1 MANPLTTLLHRAAV
15 ATFPL
20 WERLGLHVLP
30 ARYFFPVPRTEDLPD
45 ALFDARSDCPGVDW
59 RREAQRR
66 HLHEVIAPYVREVAF
81 EPNGG
86 LSLVDA
92 AVLHATVRHY
102 RPKKIV
108 EIGSGHST
116 RITARACLMN
126 QQEGAPCEFVAIE
139 PYPSAALRQG
149 MPGLS
154 RLRVEK
160 VQRVE
165 LADFESCDLLFV
177 DSSHVVAMGGD
188 VIFEQLEILPRLKPG
203 CLIHFHDILLPGHY
217 WKDWVLGR
225 RYYWTEQYLLQ
236 AFLAFNREFDVIW
249 AARLMQ
255 LEAEAELRAVFPFYR
270 PDDRS
275 QRLSSLW
282 IQRRPAAAG
291 GAF

>member
-1 MANPLTTLLHRAAV
+1 LASRLTQVLHRAAV
-15 ATFPL
+15 ATFPF
-20 WERLGLHVLP
+20 WERIGLHVLP

-45 ALFDARSDCPGVDW
+45 ELFASRSACAGVDW
-59 RREAQRR
+59 QRATQRR
-66 HLHEVIAPYVREVAF
+66 HLRDVFPPFAQEVEF

-86 LSLVDA
+86 LSMVDA
-92 AVLHATVRHY
+92 AVLHAMVRAY
-102 RPKKIV
+102 KPKKIV

-116 RITARACLMN
+116 RITARACLLN
-126 QQEGAPCEFVAIE
+126 ERDGAPCEFVAIE

-149 MPGLS
+149 LPGLT

-165 LADFESCDLLFV
+165 LAEFEDCDLLFV

-217 WKDWVLGR
+217 WKDWVLKR

-236 AFLAFNREFDVIW
+236 AFLAFNSEFTVLW

-255 LEAEAELRAVFPFYR
+255 LEAERELQAGFPFYR
-270 PDDRS
+270 PNDPT
-275 QRLSSLW
+275 QRVSSLW
-282 IQRRPAAAG
+282 MQRRG
-291 GAF
+291 R